1 MTPQHVTVPDVVIG
15 VAVVAAALACLYAR
29 RRLAGAVSFLVFGT
43 LLAVMWALMGAP
55 DVALAEAAL
64 GTGVTGALFVYVI
77 TANRRHAPQRALS
90 TSPDVNRR
98 PGGGLRRDDGLTV
111 LFTVLLGAALLWGL
125 MGVAS
130 APSTGQDQLGGMV
143 ADHLPGTGVSHP
155 VTGILL
161 NYRSYD
167 TLLEIAVLFTAV
179 CVVVSA
185 ASSDRDQRAP
195 RPPVL
200 LHWLVRVVGPV
211 LALLTGWLLFA
222 GSSRPGGA
230 FQAGAVLAAGLILGH
245 AAGLLHLRLTSRM
258 TTLLI
263 TLGTAGFLVV
273 AASGLLSHGSWLV
286 LTGSLA
292 GPVTV
297 ALETVLTLTIG
308 VSLFVMYLALS
319 RIGADR

>member
-1 MTPQHVTVPDVVIG
+1 MTPQHVTVPDIVIG
-15 VAVVAAALACLYAR
+15 VAVVAAGLACLYAR

-77 TANRRHAPQRALS
+77 TADRRHAPQRALS
-90 TSPDVNRR
+90 TADVDRR
-98 PGGGLRRDDGLTV
+98 PGGGLRRDDGFTV

-179 CVVVSA
+179 CVVASA
-185 ASSDRDQRAP
+185 ASRDRDQGVP

-200 LHWLVRVVGPV
+200 LQWLVRVVGPV
-211 LALLTGWLLFA
+211 LVLLTGWLLFA

-245 AAGLLHLRLTSRM
+245 AAGLLRLRLTSRM
-258 TTLLI
+258 MTLLI